1 MIQAI
6 ALFALAAALA
16 GAAPALAA
24 SDYLLQIEDVKGE
37 AAATP
42 VAVDSWSFGVCKS
55 GDCTTSTAPAGRT
68 GGRAG
73 SGTASYDLATNKGGR
88 TAAEGAVAIGDVDGD
103 GSPDLDFTAIQTAIY
118 GFSLTLDA
126 SAPGIAAACAAG
138 RIDAATLSNGADSFA
153 VSSVSVVCTKG
164 GGGGAA
170 AASYAR
176 SGITRID
183 STPARIST
191 NKYAAG
197 GGKAQGVMGARCPK
211 EGCKDV
217 VTMTFTSGQMK
228 HTKSG
233 HVTLLK

>member
-1 MIQAI
+1 MKQAI
-6 ALFALAAALA
+6 ALFALAAALS

-24 SDYLLQIEDVKGE
+24 SDYLLHIDDIKGE
-37 AAATP
+37 AAAAP

-55 GDCTTSTAPAGRT
+55 GDCTTSTTPAGRT
-68 GGRAG
+68 GGRGG

-103 GSPDLDFTAIQTAIY
+103 GSPDLAFTASQSTIY
-118 GFSLTLDA
+118 GLSFTVDA
-126 SAPGIAAACAAG
+126 AGPVVAAACKSG
-138 RIDAATLSNGADSFA
+138 RINSATLSNGTDTFA
-153 VSSVSVVCTKG
+153 VSSVSVVCTK

-191 NKYAAG
+191 NLTV
-197 GGKAQGVMGARCPK
+197 GKQTQGATFGERCGDGACSTM
-211 EGCKDV
+211 
-217 VTMTFTSGQMK
+217 VTMTFTSGQLK